1 MFNVES
7 ALPYVIIQTGSENSV
22 SCTGGEISAGDAQS
36 VAVQLGDGLA
46 FGLLQTPAV
55 VNFHSPASRTKH
67 VYDANKTTK
76 RNMIKRI
83 FRKSL

>member
-22 SCTGGEISAGDAQS
+22 SCTGGEISAGYAQS
-36 VAVQLGDGLA
+36 VAAHLGDGLA

-55 VNFHSPASRTKH
+55 VNFHSPASK
-67 VYDANKTTK
+67 NKT
-76 RNMIKRI
+76 RI
-83 FRKSL
+83 